1 MKSPYY
7 AIRMSRS
14 NATQFTCATQRRNA
28 RGYAT
33 IDDLYVIAPFAE
45 NERRRNGQ
53 DQIYLALPLWYQSL
67 NIIADAGHRTGMD
80 H

>member
-1 MKSPYY
+1 MTSPYY

-45 NERRRNGQ
+45 NEGEE
-53 DQIYLALPLWYQSL
+53 
-67 NIIADAGHRTGMD
+67 MD
-80 H
+80 KIRFTWHYRYGINL